1 MAAINICSDFGA
13 QKNKVS
19 LCFHSFP
26 IYLPWSNGTPWNA
39 SSFLDITEHS
49 QGTEWRFEPI
59 LFTFY
64 RMLEP
69 RCLVLFHEALESKVY
84 NESESEV
91 TQSCLTPCNPMDCN
105 RQCSSM
111 HGIFQARVLE
121 WGAIAFSRES
131 SQPRGLRTGV
141 SHIVDRCFTVWAT
154 RQVRLVKSVVF
165 PVAMYQSFQSVIKK
179 AERWRTDTFELWCW
193 RRLLRVPWTAR
204 SSHQS

>member
-91 TQSCLTPCNPMDCN
+91 TQSCLFATAWTVAYQAPPSMGFPRQEYWSGLPFPSPGDLPNP
-105 RQCSSM
+105 
-111 HGIFQARVLE
+111 GIEPGSPALQADALPSE
-121 WGAIAFSRES
+121 PLAKPLGI
-131 SQPRGLRTGV
+131 
-141 SHIVDRCFTVWAT
+141 
-154 RQVRLVKSVVF
+154 
-165 PVAMYQSFQSVIKK
+165 
-179 AERWRTDTFELWCW
+179 
-193 RRLLRVPWTAR
+193 
-204 SSHQS
+204 

>member
-91 TQSCLTPCNPMDCN
+91 TQSCLTLCDRMN
-105 RQCSSM
+105 CSLPGSSV
-111 HGIFQARVLE
+111 HGISQARTLE
-121 WGAIAFSRES
+121 WVAISFSNAGKWKVKVKPLSRARLLPTPWAAAYQAPPSMGFSRQEYWS
-131 SQPRGLRTGV
+131 GVPLPSKTSCLQPLIGF
-141 SHIVDRCFTVWAT
+141 S
-154 RQVRLVKSVVF
+154 
-165 PVAMYQSFQSVIKK
+165 P
-179 AERWRTDTFELWCW
+179 
-193 RRLLRVPWTAR
+193 
-204 SSHQS
+204 